1 MVEEYKRGR
10 SKPITIDGVYYKSR
24 VAACEAYGI
33 TYNSVLNRV
42 RKTGMSWE
50 EAISKG
56 ESLFSVTVFGD
67 RYRSTTE
74 FCHITGLCIPTA
86 RKYIKNV
93 TSDEDISAILELY
106 YNFVVNG
113 EMKHKEF
120 KSKVDKIRSK
130 YNLPTLWPTY

>member
-1 MVEEYKRGR
+1 MVDEYKRGR

-50 EAISKG
+50 GAISKG

-67 RYRSTTE
+67 RYR
-74 FCHITGLCIPTA
+74 
-86 RKYIKNV
+86 
-93 TSDEDISAILELY
+93 
-106 YNFVVNG
+106 
-113 EMKHKEF
+113 
-120 KSKVDKIRSK
+120 
-130 YNLPTLWPTY
+130 